1 MKKHYSVA
9 RSAKVSSKFK
19 VIIAGGFWGDED
31 TDLPL
36 FNTIDEA
43 LSVAERL
50 NGLLKKGVN

>member
-9 RSAKVSSKFK
+9 RSAKVTSKFK
-19 VIIAGGFWGDED
+19 VIIAGGFWGAED

-36 FNTIDEA
+36 FDNIEEA
-43 LSVAERL
+43 LNVAERL

>member
-9 RSAKVSSKFK
+9 RSAKVSTKFK

-36 FNTIDEA
+36 FDNIDEA
-43 LSVAERL
+43 LTVAERL
-50 NGLLKKGVN
+50 NGLLKKGIN